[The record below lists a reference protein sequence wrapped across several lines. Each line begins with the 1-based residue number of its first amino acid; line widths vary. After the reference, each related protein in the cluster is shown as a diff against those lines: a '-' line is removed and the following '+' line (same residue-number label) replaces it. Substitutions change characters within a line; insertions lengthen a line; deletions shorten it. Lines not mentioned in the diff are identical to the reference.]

1 MKRLS
6 IFFAALM
13 ACTLSFAQ
21 TDYSTTYT
29 SNVTLTAGTNASA
42 AKIVIGDN
50 TYDGVKAGTSSKA
63 GVISITVPAN
73 MTNLHIHAI
82 AWKGVT
88 GASVSITSG
97 TEGVTCTPAALT
109 LANNAGITNNSPFTI
124 SGDMLEDYYF
134 NVALT
139 GVTSETTLTLTCD
152 KRFVVFGVNAVAAQA
167 VEATAIALDKTTLEL
182 EQYKSAKLEATLTP
196 AEATTAIAWTSSAE
210 DVATVGSNGIVTTL
224 GVGTAIITATAG
236 ELTATCNVTVNAAT
250 VFTCAQ
256 IVEKAESLKGG
267 AVMENGKYVVR
278 GFVTALQGTPSSDMS
293 KYKNYSVWMADT
305 KDGGK
310 VFEAFQ
316 VAPADGKTI
325 AEVGN
330 YVEVIGDI
338 TKYIDKSENI
348 TIETVGK
355 GAATISIL
363 PNKYVV
369 AATANNDAMGTVT
382 GAGLYD
388 ENAEVTVTATAKQG
402 YRFMGWNNGETNTTL
417 TFTAADTTLVAN
429 FQSVANTFAYG
440 LESEL
445 SEDGTELDVIY
456 ELNNNA
462 KAVQIIVMN
471 GEDVVE
477 TFDCEGITKG
487 MHMETIN
494 TSTLP
499 KNVKLTWKVEITDI
513 ANEAVAELGIN
524 YSFYHPSTV
533 DIDLNPENE
542 TFGLILCNEAMHVA
556 KGKKGYQSSNFG
568 AGIFAFT
575 PDFEPI
581 ANGEKPGFNGGNEF
595 VEKDA
600 TGTSYVPRRIRIS
613 KDGRI
618 FVTSL
623 GANGTYLW
631 EVNPKNMDEWTPVM
645 TGTADEQ
652 YELVDAEGNFIAG
665 PNAGFD
671 VRGEGENLQLLM
683 LSANKSGFGYAP
695 AGYKCSEYNL
705 GTATTWNQTRT
716 RAIFDG
722 IYGINPAGVQ
732 VQYDAEGGVWFAS
745 NRATTKDNEPGLVH
759 FNAAGIEDYKELRN
773 NTKNAGFRF
782 NHDFTKVVIGTNG
795 KIGTIYAVSKDA
807 DGKPVLTEEMQINM
821 ATAGTNLNDFA
832 WDYANN
838 LYVVSNSGEKI
849 VAYALPHAADTKV
862 ATPAAS
868 KYAFTIGGI
877 GTYVDNTDANNA
889 TVTEKIVRDG
899 QVLIIRDGKTY
910 NMMGQIVE

>member
-13 ACTLSFAQ
+13 ACTLSFAATFVK
-21 TDYSTTYT
+21 TDLTNIKSTDVVIITAT
-29 SNVTLTAGTNASA
+29 KADGSVFAMSNDNGTKAPSAVAVTVESFKIETEATNILWNINYNATAATFTILPAGTTNHLYCTDA
-42 AKIVIGDN
+42 N
-50 TYDGVKAGTSSKA
+50 NGVKVGTNKDSIFSIKDDYIYHA
-63 GVISITVPAN
+63 VTKRYLGVYNAQDWRCYTNATGNTAN
-73 MTNLHIHAI
+73 QTFAFYVQ
-82 AWKGVT
+82 G
-88 GASVSITSG
+88 
-97 TEGVTCTPAALT
+97 EGKDIP
-109 LANNAGITNNSPFTI
+109 
-124 SGDMLEDYYF
+124 
-134 NVALT
+134 
-139 GVTSETTLTLTCD
+139 
-152 KRFVVFGVNAVAAQA
+152 
-167 VEATAIALDKTTLEL
+167 ATAIALDQTTLEL
-182 EQYKSAKLEATLTP
+182 EQYKSAKLVATLTP
-196 AEATTAIAWTSSAE
+196 ADATTPVAWTSSTPE
-210 DVATVGSNGIVTTL
+210 VATINANGVISTLTIGTT
-224 GVGTAIITATAG
+224 TITATAG
-236 ELTATCNVTVNAAT
+236 ELTATCNLTVKAAT
-250 VFTCAQ
+250 VLTIEEAAAKGLTATADN
-256 IVEKAESLKGG
+256 KAIDG
-267 AVMENGKYVVR
+267 GKYVAR
-278 GFVTALQGTPSSDMS
+278 GFVS
-293 KYKNYSVWMADT
+293 KIGSAYSTTYKNLSVYLSDT
-305 KDGGK
+305 KDNS
-310 VFEAFQ
+310 EAFQ
-316 VAPADGKTI
+316 AYRAVPATT
-325 AEVGN
+325 AEQSLKVGD
-330 YVEVIGDI
+330 YVEV
-338 TKYIDKSENI
+338 
-348 TIETVGK
+348 VGELGQFK
-355 GAATISIL
+355 GAPQFLAGAVITRL
-363 PNKYVV
+363 ADKYVV
-369 AATANNDAMGTVT
+369 AATANDDAMGTVT
-382 GAGLYD
+382 GAGIYD
-388 ENAEVTVTATAKQG
+388 ENAEVTVTATAKKG
-402 YRFMGWNNGETNTTL
+402 YRFMGWSNGETNATL
-417 TFTAADTTLVAN
+417 TFTAADVTLVAN

-445 SEDGTELDVIY
+445 STDGTELNVIY

-462 KAVQIIVMN
+462 KAVQIIIMN
-471 GEDVVE
+471 GEDVVN
-477 TFDCEGITKG
+477 TVDCQGITKG

-513 ANEAVAELGIN
+513 ANEAVAEIGTT
-524 YSFYHPSTV
+524 YSFYHPSAV

-575 PDFEPI
+575 PDFKPI

-683 LSANKSGFGYAP
+683 LSANKSGFAYAP

-716 RAIFDG
+716 RTIFDG

-745 NRATTKDNEPGLVH
+745 NRAATKDNEPGLVH
-759 FNAAGIEDYKELRN
+759 FNAAGVEDYKELRN

-807 DGKPVLTEEMQINM
+807 EGKPVLTEEMQISM
-821 ATAGTNLNDFA
+821 TTAGANLNDFA

-849 VAYALPHAADTKV
+849 VAYALPHTADTKV

-868 KYAFTIGGI
+868 KYAFAIGGT
-877 GTYVDNTDANNA
+877 GTYVDNTEANT
-889 TVTEKIVRDG
+889 TVTEKVVRNG

-910 NMMGQIVE
+910 NMMGQVVE